1 MILVSKTYW
10 GGMPFWFRS
19 PPESARVESLVLTAH
34 DRRQL
39 RGLYWVS
46 EKVAKPK
53 AGVVVMHPRV
63 DFTHHY
69 AVPRL
74 VQAGFAVLAA
84 NTRHV
89 HSDLFGVH
97 EEMVLDVAACV
108 RHLRE
113 KRGIDKIV
121 LLGNCGGGPLAGFY
135 QAQANTRPAERL
147 AKTPAGDPTYF
158 EGAAMTPADVVVL
171 VAAHRG
177 QGKILMDAI
186 DPAVVDESDPLATD
200 SALDMYDPRN
210 GFAEPPAPTTYSK
223 EFLARYRTAQE
234 ARVRRIDDI
243 ARGHLRRQAE
253 ATKTSEAPGFD
264 ARPFAERQAV
274 LRQRAYDGV
283 LVVHRTMANPAFV
296 DPSLERSHDGPERD
310 YGSLLSERPDLM
322 NLTSLGLAR
331 TVTPR
336 AWLSTWSGLS
346 SSSDLVANVKRIT
359 QPTLVVHAGRDR
371 EVFLERDVRPI
382 HDACGAA
389 DKRLAIVSAARH
401 YFERQSPP
409 AADGGDPRLGE
420 KRAPHVDELMD
431 IVIPWVEERVR

>member
-10 GGMPFWFRS
+10 GGMPFWFRAA
-19 PPESARVESLVLTAH
+19 PEHTRVESLVVTAH

-46 EKVAKPK
+46 ESVAKPK
-53 AGVVVMHPRV
+53 VGVVVMHPRV

-69 AVPRL
+69 SVPRL
-74 VQAGFAVLAA
+74 VAAGFAVLAA

-97 EEMVLDVAACV
+97 EEMVLDVDACV
-108 RHLRE
+108 RHLRD
-113 KRGIDKIV
+113 KRGVERVV

-135 QAQANTRPAERL
+135 QAQANTAPTSRL
-147 AKTPAGDPTYF
+147 TQSPAGDPTYF
-158 EGAAMTPADVVVL
+158 EDATMKPADLVVL

-200 SALDMYDPRN
+200 PALDMYDPRN
-210 GFAEPPAPTTYSK
+210 GFAEPPAPSTYSK
-223 EFLARYRTAQE
+223 EFLATYRTAQE
-234 ARVRRIDDI
+234 ARVRRLDDV
-243 ARGHLRRQAE
+243 ARAHLARQANAVRE
-253 ATKTSEAPGFD
+253 SDALGFD

-274 LRQRAYDGV
+274 LRERAHDGL
-283 LVVHRTMANPAFV
+283 LVVHRTMANPSFV
-296 DPSLERSHDGPERD
+296 DPSIEANADGPARD

-346 SSSDLVANVKRIT
+346 SNSDLVANAAKIT

-382 HDACGAA
+382 HAACAA
-389 DKRLAIVSAARH
+389 SDKQLAVIAGARH
-401 YFERQSPP
+401 YFEPE
-409 AADGGDPRLGE
+409 LGE
-420 KRAPHVDELMD
+420 RRSPHVEELMD
-431 IVIPWVEERVR
+431 IVVPWIQERVS